1 MVMELDVLGN
11 SDGNPEGKWNGP
23 RFPVQQSS
31 CSTSGRCG
39 NGMEKIYPTCAV
51 RYGLMG
57 YIGEFRYSPGQV
69 FSCGGQVVIQTNRGM
84 ELGEQ
89 VSLTCTGCDKSIDRK
104 QMLNYVKASGPE
116 FMTLKAGKILR
127 AATQQDIDEAMHIN
141 QDAARKLIF
150 AREKAAEMQ
159 LDMKFICCEH
169 LLGGERI
176 IFHFMSEDRI
186 DFRDLV
192 KLLAS
197 EYHTRI
203 EMHQVGA
210 RDEAR
215 LVADYEICGRECCC
229 RNFLKKLRQVNMKMA
244 KLQKATLDPSKV
256 SGRCGRLRCCLR
268 YEHEG
273 YEELNK
279 KLPRNGSRVRTETGV
294 GTVRDRQVL
303 TQLLVVQ
310 YDHNDER
317 ETLGL
322 EAILERGLPKPKR
335 PDGPEGGERDGRD
348 SRDDRQPRSRRRP
361 DDSTG
366 EREERPRRNRRP
378 KTGDAERA
386 DRSDKRPPADDESNT
401 QQPTAEP
408 PSTKPADE
416 APPTDAG
423 ATKSQA
429 PGDGDDKPRK
439 KRRRRGGRGRKG
451 KGKGPEKGP
460 DKGDGGG
467 KSEGGNF
474 SDGI

>member
-11 SDGNPEGKWNGP
+11 PEGQWNGP
-23 RFPVQQSS
+23 RFPVQKSG

-69 FSCGGQVVIQTNRGM
+69 FNCGGQVVIQTNRGM

-89 VSLTCTGCDKSIDRK
+89 VSLTCTGCDKSVDRK

-127 AATQQDIDEAMHIN
+127 AATPQDVDEAMHLN
-141 QDAARKLIF
+141 QDAARKLIY

-159 LDMKFICCEH
+159 LDMKFVCCEH

-176 IFHFMSEDRI
+176 IFHFMSEDRV

-192 KLLAS
+192 KLLAA

-279 KLPRNGSRVRTETGV
+279 KLPRNGSRVRTERGV

-303 TQLLVVQ
+303 TQLLVIE
-310 YDHNDER
+310 YDDNNER

-322 EAILERGLPKPKR
+322 EAVLERGLPKPKR
-335 PDGPEGGERDGRD
+335 PDKPEGDGPENRDEKR
-348 SRDDRQPRSRRRP
+348 PRSRRRR
-361 DDSTG
+361 DDDQRDG
-366 EREERPRRNRRP
+366 GKRDDARPPRKRRP
-378 KTGDAERA
+378 NTGDAERQTREDA
-386 DRSDKRPPADDESNT
+386 KSDAPPQTGAPPSDEMSPTSRPPQDADAPSTDADA
-401 QQPTAEP
+401 QGAGTAE
-408 PSTKPADE
+408 SSE
-416 APPTDAG
+416 E
-423 ATKSQA
+423 
-429 PGDGDDKPRK
+429 KPR

-451 KGKGPEKGP
+451 KGKGGKKGG
-460 DKGDGGG
+460 DKGNGGNDSGGG
-467 KSEGGNF
+467 SF